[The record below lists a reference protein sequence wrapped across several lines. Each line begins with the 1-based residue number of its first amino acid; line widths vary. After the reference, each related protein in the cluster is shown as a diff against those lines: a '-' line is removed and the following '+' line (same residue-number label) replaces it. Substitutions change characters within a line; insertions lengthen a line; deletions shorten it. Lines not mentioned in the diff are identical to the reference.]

1 MSRGESVVSNEAGKE
16 KRRQSPPPPA
26 SLEILRKGESP
37 AVLGTGTQACMFNS
51 IKEIA
56 LPLKAG

>member
-1 MSRGESVVSNEAGKE
+1 MVSNEAGKE
-16 KRRQSPPPPA
+16 KHRQSPPPPA

-37 AVLGTGTQACMFNS
+37 AVLGTGTQVCMFNS